1 MEQKSIFVNHT
12 SLSDDEE
19 SALEE
24 LAAGF
29 EILSTTV
36 NDLLIDSRYKSLV
49 YTALEEAMSWAVKSV
64 GVDGLL

>member
-1 MEQKSIFVNHT
+1 MDNNVFVNRT

-19 SALEE
+19 SALQE
-24 LAAGF
+24 LANGF
-29 EILSTTV
+29 NDLSTLV